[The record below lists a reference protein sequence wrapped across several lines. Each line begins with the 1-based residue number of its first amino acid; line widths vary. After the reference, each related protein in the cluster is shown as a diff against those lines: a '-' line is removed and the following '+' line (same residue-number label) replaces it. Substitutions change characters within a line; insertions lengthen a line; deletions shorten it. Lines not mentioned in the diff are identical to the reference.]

1 MQTQKDGITMA
12 EKIEIV
18 EEKVDEGRRAF
29 VETARKVLLASVG
42 AVAVAQEEL
51 ESFVNRL
58 IERGEIAEKDG
69 RKMLDDIRSRRGE
82 AQEKAEDQAK
92 KAQSQVDKRIED
104 ILERLN
110 VPTKSDIEKL
120 SQKITRLSKK
130 VDDLKKEQEQKEMA
144 TAE

>member
-1 MQTQKDGITMA
+1 MA
-12 EKIEIV
+12 EKIEVV

-82 AQEKAEDQAK
+82 AQKKAEDQAK

-104 ILERLN
+104 VLERLN

>member
-1 MQTQKDGITMA
+1 MA
-12 EKIEIV
+12 EKIEVV

-42 AVAVAQEEL
+42 AVAIAQEEV
-51 ESFVNRL
+51 ESLVNRL

-69 RKMLDDIRSRRGE
+69 RKMIDDIRSRRSE

>member
-1 MQTQKDGITMA
+1 MA
-12 EKIEIV
+12 EKIEVI